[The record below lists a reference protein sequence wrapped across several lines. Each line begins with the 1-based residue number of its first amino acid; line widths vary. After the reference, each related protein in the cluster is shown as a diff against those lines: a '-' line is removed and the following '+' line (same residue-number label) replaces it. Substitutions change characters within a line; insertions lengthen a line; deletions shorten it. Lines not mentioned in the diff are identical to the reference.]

1 MIINM
6 HSVIIEPTNYSP
18 HVVLNPAG
26 NLSLKGRSLM
36 VDAVAFY
43 QPLIEWAYLLN
54 VRSVNFIVEI
64 DYFNT
69 SSSKMF
75 LEFLRVIEENCNIVE
90 FNVIWNFETD
100 DEDMLTKGQIYEE
113 RLHKA
118 RFLYKELEGV

>member
-6 HSVIIEPTNYSP
+6 HPVIIEPTNYSP
-18 HVVLNPAG
+18 HVVLNPGG
-26 NLSLKGRSLM
+26 NLYLKGRSLM
-36 VDAVAFY
+36 LDAIAFY
-43 QPLIEWAYLLN
+43 QPLIEWASLLN
-54 VRSVNFIVEI
+54 VRSVNFTVEI

-75 LEFLRVIEENCNIVE
+75 LELLRIIEENCNIAE
-90 FNVIWNFETD
+90 FDVIWSFETD
-100 DEDMLTKGQIYEE
+100 DEDILTKGQIYEE